1 MINDEWSMNIVF
13 KHVNDTT
20 ILSYDKILHIE
31 TKKEL
36 KDSLSNELYR
46 THHWMLGLKIE
57 DITCHILWGRGAP

>member
-1 MINDEWSMNIVF
+1 MINDEWRLNIVF

-46 THHWMLGLKIE
+46 THH
-57 DITCHILWGRGAP
+57 